1 MSVHSNLDIV
11 NKSVRPFFFTISNVI
26 YLVNLQN
33 GSWVL
38 FTISWNSLYWGSLY
52 QGLSVSTYSARYFL
66 WVWVPGSTLLLG
78 NLFPGLRSRGFC
90 PGLFRNKFTLLL
102 LGLVLKSPLL
112 FGPGNGCLRLEKLN
126 LFPILSK
133 KLWNSFCGFSDG
145 KNDVSPDTFGGIF
158 MGGEVGSGST

>member
-1 MSVHSNLDIV
+1 MFSKSSNWELGFVHYIM
-11 NKSVRPFFFTISNVI
+11 KFTILRFVI
-26 YLVNLQN
+26 SRLEC
-33 GSWVL
+33 
-38 FTISWNSLYWGSLY
+38 
-52 QGLSVSTYSARYFL
+52 TYSARYFL

-90 PGLFRNKFTLLL
+90 PGLFRNRFTLLL

-158 MGGEVGSGST
+158 TGGEVGSGST